1 MPIVTVLSIV
11 IDGGEIVERG
21 NHRELLAKNGVY
33 AHLYETQFLSA
44 ETMPSYVPAS

>member
-1 MPIVTVLSIV
+1 MTGPKPDPRDVETRPISVA
-11 IDGGEIVERG
+11 
-21 NHRELLAKNGVY
+21 ELLAKNGVY